1 MAVPRLHA
9 TGDHVAQPA
18 PRQAAQLSDEI
29 ELYQRTYTTL
39 LRSSGETRLRIL
51 EPSHVQIRSSLHPR
65 AGEPVPDLG
74 AFVYA
79 MHRLP
84 AQIWAAAVIVM
95 GQEAKAFARA
105 GIGDLSDWEPAEAP
119 ARRRRWYDSGRGT
132 LGVLLASAS
141 DLDDLIPTLVAYQV
155 EWNKIS
161 AAARAATLPE
171 DTEVTA
177 ADCADLLG
185 GSADDWHRVAQAWPG
200 GLGEFLSAV
209 RGRRLNLRIRML
221 GGSETGYARLTR
233 RWWSPVARCLSE
245 QGLEQA
251 PLYFVSSNTH
261 SLVNLL
267 TGTAREME
275 SEVVAFVER
284 HGPEDLREELHRLQD
299 GRSEG
304 SWENFLY
311 YGARLYYGSLQE
323 GSDEWRRRI
332 AHEREVGITH
342 LASRTALRVSAQVMR
357 LSALDPAGLD
367 PRLGEVDA
375 DRLAASPAVIV
386 NIEYPLGLAAYNIL
400 REIAVHQDTLRGVYV
415 LGKAATLNADVGDVL
430 ISSVIHDEHSG
441 STYWLDNA
449 FSFDDIAPF
458 LVFGSGLDNQRA
470 VTVKSTFLQ
479 NRAYLDFYYRE
490 AFTVVEME
498 AGPFCDAVYEI
509 ADAERYPT
517 SEAVN
522 FSKLPIDFGIIHYAS
537 DTPYTQARTLGARGL
552 SYFGMDSTYA
562 SSLAILR
569 RVFALEGL
577 IDR

>member
-9 TGDHVAQPA
+9 AGDHSVQPA
-18 PRQAAQLSDEI
+18 PRQFAQLSDEI

-51 EPSHVQIRSSLHPR
+51 EPSHINIRSSLHAR
-65 AGEPVPDLG
+65 AGEPTPDLG
-74 AFVYA
+74 AFLYA

-84 AQIWAAAVIVM
+84 AEIWKASVIVM
-95 GQEAKAFARA
+95 GQEAKAFERA
-105 GIGDLSDWEPAEAP
+105 GIGPLDAWQPAEAP
-119 ARRRRWYDSGRGT
+119 ARRRRWYDSGDGT
-132 LGVLLASAS
+132 LAVLLASAS
-141 DLDDLIPTLVAYQV
+141 DLDDLIPTVVAYQV
-155 EWNKIS
+155 EWNKVS
-161 AAARAATLPE
+161 TAVRTAPLP
-171 DTEVTA
+171 DGEVTPD
-177 ADCADLLG
+177 DCADILG
-185 GSADDWHRVAQAWPG
+185 GEADDWGRVAQSWPG
-200 GLGEFLSAV
+200 GLARFLTAT
-209 RGRRLNLRIRML
+209 GAQRLNLRIRML

-233 RWWSPVARCLSE
+233 RWWSPVARSLDE
-245 QGLEQA
+245 QGLDQA

-284 HGPEDLREELHRLQD
+284 HGPDDLREELHRLQD

-304 SWENFLY
+304 SWDNFLY
-311 YGARLYYGSLQE
+311 YGARLLYGTLPEDGPDWQ
-323 GSDEWRRRI
+323 RRI
-332 AHEREVGITH
+332 AREREVGITH
-342 LASRTALRVSAQVMR
+342 LASRTALRVSAQVMA
-357 LSALDPAGLD
+357 LSRLDPAGLD
-367 PRLGEVDA
+367 PRLGDVDA
-375 DRLAASPAVIV
+375 ERLAATPAVIV

-400 REIAVHQDTLRGVYV
+400 REIAVAQDTLRGAYV

-449 FSFDDIAPF
+449 FSFEDIAPF

-479 NRAYLDFYYRE
+479 NREYLDFYYRE
-490 AFTVVEME
+490 AYTVVEME
-498 AGPFCDAVYEI
+498 AGPFCNAVYEI

-517 SEAVN
+517 GEAVN
-522 FSKLPIDFGIIHYAS
+522 FSKLPIDLGIIHYAS

-569 RVFALEGL
+569 RIFALEGIL
-577 IDR
+577 GA